1 MSGVDA
7 HESLESLETVGA
19 LMDAPTPIVDRMVI
33 AWARWYTRD
42 LPGTTGEERLAEL
55 QSDLFEQRD
64 AADAADGASGVGRS
78 ILGRA
83 IRGIPSDVAW
93 RFARLRQAS
102 VAAPRGTFPLALPTF
117 AHLATALLLTWGV
130 LVVVRVAGSMGR
142 GEWAGAWDL
151 VAAGVVGLA
160 MALVGA
166 WLVVVLRRRTLG
178 GFWLAAAAYVL
189 IRFGTD
195 AVVATSL
202 TLTDF
207 RMTSVAQY
215 LLLVHAATI
224 AGVLFFVAMAV
235 WWAAPRET
243 TGNGGSGA

>member
-7 HESLESLETVGA
+7 HEALETPEALDTVGA
-19 LMDAPTPIVDRMVI
+19 LIDAPAPIADRMVI

-42 LPGTTGEERLAEL
+42 LPGTMGEDRLSEL
-55 QSDLFEQRD
+55 ESDLFEQRD
-64 AADAADGASGVGRS
+64 AADGDPGVARS
-78 ILGRA
+78 ILARA

-93 RFARLRQAS
+93 RFALLRQAS
-102 VAAPRGTFPLALPTF
+102 LGAPRGTFPLALPAF
-117 AHLATALLLTWGV
+117 AHLATALLLAWGV

-178 GFWLAAAAYVL
+178 AFWLAAAAYVL

-202 TLTDF
+202 TLTAF
-207 RMTSVAQY
+207 QMTSIAQY
-215 LLLVHAATI
+215 LLLVRAATI

-243 TGNGGSGA
+243 TGTEGSRA

>member
-1 MSGVDA
+1 MSDVEA
-7 HESLESLETVGA
+7 YESLESVETVGA
-19 LMDAPTPIVDRMVI
+19 LMDAPMPIVDRMVI

-42 LPGTTGEERLAEL
+42 LPGTMGEDRLAEL
-55 QSDLFEQRD
+55 ESDLFEQRD
-64 AADAADGASGVGRS
+64 AADSASGVGRS

-93 RFARLRQAS
+93 RFSRLRQAA
-102 VAAPRGTFPLALPTF
+102 VGAPRGTFPLALPAF
-117 AHLATALLLTWGV
+117 AHLATALLLAWGV

-160 MALVGA
+160 VALVGA

-195 AVVATSL
+195 ALVATSL

-207 RMTSVAQY
+207 RMTSIGQY

-224 AGVLFFVAMAV
+224 AGVLFFVAMAM

-243 TGNGGSGA
+243 TDDTGGSRA